1 MNLMVCPLCE
11 SGACREFMQ
20 VDGRD
25 YWRCDA
31 CEVTFLEPAQRPAAD
46 NELAEYQQH
55 NNDPN
60 DEGYRQFLMRAAEP
74 LLERLQPAQKGLDY
88 GCGPGPALAE
98 LLRDAGHSVA
108 LYDPFFYPNPQP
120 LSETY
125 DFITCTEVA
134 EHFHQPAVEFKR
146 LDKLLKPGG
155 WLALMTCF
163 QTDDSRFA
171 NWHYRRDPTHVIF
184 YRESSL
190 QKLAQHFGW
199 QCEIPCPNVALM
211 RKIS

>member
-11 SGACREFMQ
+11 SGSCRPFMQ
-20 VDGRD
+20 VDDRD

-31 CEVTFLEPAQRPAAD
+31 CEVTFLEPAQRPVAE

-60 DEGYRQFLMRAAEP
+60 DEGYRQFLMRMAKP
-74 LLERLQPAQKGLDY
+74 LLEKLRPAQRGLDY

-120 LSETY
+120 LLETY

-190 QKLAQHFGW
+190 QKLAQNFGW

-211 RKIS
+211 QKNS